1 MLMGVVS
8 PSPSP
13 GSPAHPPQR
22 YAAPVDLTKF
32 AWLSI
37 AAALVTIAIK
47 GVAAAL
53 TGSVGL
59 LSDAA
64 ESLVNLVAAV
74 VALFALRAAV
84 KPPDAGHPYGHSKAE
99 YFSAIVE
106 GAMIFAA
113 AGFIIVAAVRRLVTP
128 VMPENLSIGLAISV
142 GAALI
147 NGAVALVLLRKGRQ
161 AHSATLVADGK
172 HLMTDVITS
181 AAVLIGVL
189 LVAVTHQARLD
200 PVVALLAG
208 LNIVWMGVT
217 LIRDAGNNLLD
228 AALPGTTVAMIDEV
242 LDRFRTEHGAEFHAV
257 RTRAAGNRQFVSM
270 HVLVPGDWTVA
281 RGHDFCEDLVD
292 AMTQTMPGLRVDTHL
307 EPVEDSRS
315 YEDIDI

>member
-1 MLMGVVS
+1 MLVGVVP

-13 GSPAHPPQR
+13 GSHDHPPQR
-22 YAAPVDLTKF
+22 YSPPVDLTKF

-37 AAALVTIAIK
+37 AAALVTIVIK

-64 ESLVNLVAAV
+64 ESLVNLVAAI

-84 KPPDAGHPYGHSKAE
+84 KPPDDGHPYGHSKAE
-99 YFSAIVE
+99 YFSAIIE

-113 AGFIIVAAVRRLVTP
+113 AGFIIVTAVRRLISP
-128 VMPENLSIGLAISV
+128 VMPENLGFGLAISV

-161 AHSATLVADGK
+161 EHSATLVADGK

-181 AAVLIGVL
+181 AAVLLGVL
-189 LVAVTHQARLD
+189 LVALTDEARLD
-200 PVVALLAG
+200 AVVALLAG

-217 LIRDAGNNLLD
+217 LIREAGNNLMD
-228 AALPGTTVAMIDEV
+228 AALPAKTVDTIHEV

-292 AMTQTMPGLRVDTHL
+292 ALTATMPSLRVDTHL
-307 EPVEDSRS
+307 EPVEDARS
-315 YEDIDI
+315 YKDIDI